1 MIYGSALCFGL
12 CIRPP
17 DHVFAQCGPDHVFAQ
32 CELYTVLFTTNYR
45 VRHHQIHEL
54 RMVFLMI
61 PMESKQCMFGP
72 NHIFVV

>member
-12 CIRPP
+12 CIRP
-17 DHVFAQCGPDHVFAQ
+17 PDHVFAQ

-45 VRHHQIHEL
+45 VRHHQIHDL